1 MPRRK
6 GTETVKLQLT
16 VAETID
22 RILSDMVAFGIHGR
36 NKAEVASWIIS
47 NWIWDNQTA
56 LERNGVPLAVE
67 SGRPQP

>member
-16 VAETID
+16 VPKTTD
-22 RILSDMVAFGIHGR
+22 RILERMCEFGIQGR

-47 NWIWDNQTA
+47 NWIWENQQA
-56 LERNGVPLAVE
+56 LERNGVSLGVHDQETPK
-67 SGRPQP
+67 

>member
-16 VAETID
+16 VPKATD
-22 RILSDMVAFGIHGR
+22 RILERMCEFGIQGR

-47 NWIWDNQTA
+47 NWIWENQRS
-56 LERNGVPLAVE
+56 LERNGVSLGAHDQETPK
-67 SGRPQP
+67 